1 MNTKELETK
10 RDEVQNKIADWAGN
24 NLTAQQAKELFPL
37 IAEVTRIQ
45 SQISVEVA
53 LDTVFQKLQGNIVT
67 SNVQKPD
74 TTRVDTNAAVRDNSN
89 AIS

>member
-1 MNTKELETK
+1 MSKTQKELETK
-10 RDEVQNKIADWAGN
+10 RNEAQNKIADWAGS

-53 LDTVFQKLQGNIVT
+53 LDTVFQKLELKILTPNTDT
-67 SNVQKPD
+67 S
-74 TTRVDTNAAVRDNSN
+74 RDNTLPIVPGIGN
-89 AIS
+89 TGI

>member
-10 RDEVQNKIADWAGN
+10 RNEAQNKIADWAGS

-45 SQISVEVA
+45 SQISVDVA
-53 LDTVFQKLQGNIVT
+53 LDTVFQKLELKILTPNTQKTDT
-67 SNVQKPD
+67 S
-74 TTRVDTNAAVRDNSN
+74 RDNTLPIVPGIGN
-89 AIS
+89 AGI